1 MLQFCKTAV
10 PQRVLDGLEPIKAD
24 DEEVR
29 SYGI

>member
-10 PQRVLDGLEPIKAD
+10 PQRVLDALEPIKAD

-29 SYGI
+29 QYGI